1 VTADNDDV
9 TETPEQR
16 LARWTST
23 DAAIGIAAEA
33 EQLQARL
40 AERDTEI
47 VDLRA
52 RLAQLSSRVAQV
64 EADNAELRR
73 VANRVP
79 PLTLVRRACSK
90 VYRRV
95 RAAAAS
101 LLRR

>member
-1 VTADNDDV
+1 VTGAV
-9 TETPEQR
+9 EETPEQR

-33 EQLQARL
+33 EQLKAQL
-40 AERDTEI
+40 VERTVEI
-47 VDLRA
+47 ADLRA

-79 PLTLVRRACSK
+79 PLTLARRACTK

-95 RAAAAS
+95 RSAVGRR
-101 LLRR
+101 LRR